1 MATAEIFLDSQ
12 YLLSVKTSIMP
23 HPIAATYIEYRV
35 YKPQKQVILDCL
47 KKKFCLFHQMIL
59 PLANEGFVNL
69 VPIKLTYTG
78 TNVLTQ
84 VNNYIKNKI
93 NVFLCFVS

>member
-47 KKKFCLFHQMIL
+47 KKKIL
-59 PLANEGFVNL
+59 SLPSDDSALG
-69 VPIKLTYTG
+69 
-78 TNVLTQ
+78 Q
-84 VNNYIKNKI
+84 
-93 NVFLCFVS
+93 

>member
-1 MATAEIFLDSQ
+1 
-12 YLLSVKTSIMP
+12 
-23 HPIAATYIEYRV
+23 
-35 YKPQKQVILDCL
+35 
-47 KKKFCLFHQMIL
+47 MIL